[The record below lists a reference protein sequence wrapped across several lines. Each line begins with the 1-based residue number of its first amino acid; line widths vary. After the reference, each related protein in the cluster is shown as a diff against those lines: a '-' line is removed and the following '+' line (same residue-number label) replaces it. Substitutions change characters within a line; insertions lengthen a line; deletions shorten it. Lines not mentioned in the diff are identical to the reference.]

1 VEEDELKERSNK
13 VTFDDRDRRSWP
25 CGPGRSPFPGAVIIV
40 QPGGLRE
47 QKPWY
52 VQPWVWLLI
61 ALPATAVIGSMI
73 SLYLAITTSDGLVV
87 DDYYTRGK
95 AINRDLAR
103 DQAAQAHR
111 LEARFDIDMA
121 GNRVALAL
129 QSRLCPPRRRRLVS
143 SHAAGRDQ
151 RVALERV
158 GEGQYAGGIGELGRG
173 GVVCP
178 AGADDW
184 RLSGRMQIPLAA
196 PVVLSPR
203 YTDDH

>member
-1 VEEDELKERSNK
+1 
-13 VTFDDRDRRSWP
+13 
-25 CGPGRSPFPGAVIIV
+25 V
-40 QPGGLRE
+40 QPGGLHE

-103 DQAAQAHR
+103 DQAAQTHR
-111 LEARFDIDMA
+111 LEARLEIDMA
-121 GNRVALAL
+121 GNRVALTL
-129 QSRLCPPRRRRLVS
+129 QAHGYMPPRELRLS
-143 SHAAGRDQ
+143 FLHPTQPGHDQ
-151 RVALERV
+151 RVALERI

-173 GVVCP
+173 KWYVQLE
-178 AGADDW
+178 ADDW
-184 RLSGRMQIPLAA
+184 RLSGRMQMPLAA
-196 PVVLSPR
+196 PVVLYPR
-203 YTDDH
+203 YTDEE

>member
-1 VEEDELKERSNK
+1 M
-13 VTFDDRDRRSWP
+13 
-25 CGPGRSPFPGAVIIV
+25 

-61 ALPATAVIGSMI
+61 ALPATAVIGSMV

-103 DQAAQAHR
+103 DRAAQTHG

-121 GNRVALAL
+121 GNRVALTL
-129 QSRLCPPRRRRLVS
+129 QSHDYVPPREALLS
-143 SHAAGRDQ
+143 FLHPTQPGHDQ
-151 RVALERV
+151 QVMLERV
-158 GEGQYAGGIGELGRG
+158 GEGQYAGGISELGRG
-173 GVVCP
+173 KWYLQLE
-178 AGADDW
+178 ADDW
-184 RLSGRMQIPLAA
+184 RLSGRMQVPLTA

-203 YTDDH
+203 YADDN

>member
-1 VEEDELKERSNK
+1 
-13 VTFDDRDRRSWP
+13 
-25 CGPGRSPFPGAVIIV
+25 V

-61 ALPATAVIGSMI
+61 ALPATAVIGGMI

-103 DQAAQAHR
+103 DQAAQTHR
-111 LEARFDIDMA
+111 LEARLEIDMA
-121 GNRVALAL
+121 GNRVALTL
-129 QSRLCPPRRRRLVS
+129 QAQGYMPPRELRLS
-143 SHAAGRDQ
+143 FLHPTQPGHDQ
-151 RVALERV
+151 RVALERI

-173 GVVCP
+173 KWYVQLE
-178 AGADDW
+178 ADDW
-184 RLSGRMQIPLAA
+184 RLSGRMQMPLAA
-196 PVVLSPR
+196 PVVLYPR
-203 YTDDH
+203 YTDEE

>member
-1 VEEDELKERSNK
+1 MQSG
-13 VTFDDRDRRSWP
+13 
-25 CGPGRSPFPGAVIIV
+25 GP
-40 QPGGLRE
+40 RE

-61 ALPATAVIGSMI
+61 ALPATAVIGSMV

-103 DQAAQAHR
+103 DRAAQTHG

-121 GNRVALAL
+121 GNRVALTLKAHDYAL
-129 QSRLCPPRRRRLVS
+129 PNQARLFILHPTQPG
-143 SHAAGRDQ
+143 HDQ
-151 RVALERV
+151 QVALERV
-158 GEGQYAGGIGELGRG
+158 GEGQYAGSISELRRG
-173 GVVCP
+173 KWYVQLE
-178 AGADDW
+178 ADDW

-196 PVVLSPR
+196 PVVLNPR
-203 YTDDH
+203 YADDD